1 MAKALR
7 YHPHKCMACHSCE
20 LACSFEHE
28 GFFNPQSARIFVRTQ
43 GTAHITLACLQCEEP
58 MCAEVCSQKAIKRNP
73 ETMAMEVDQKLC
85 IGCRLC
91 TMSCPFGLV
100 VMGPQKVAVKC
111 DLCGGDPQCVAACTY
126 GALEFSEEDTWGTER
141 RDNTFAQIE
150 KALASVSIPS
160 KPFSF
165 PELKHS

>member
-7 YHPHKCMACHSCE
+7 YHPHKCMSCHSCK
-20 LACSFEHE
+20 LACSFAHE
-28 GFFNPQSARIFVRTQ
+28 GLFNPQMARIFVKTHGATRLILT
-43 GTAHITLACLQCEEP
+43 CLQCEDP
-58 MCAEVCSQKAIKRNP
+58 LCAQVCPRKAITRNSH
-73 ETMAMEVDQKLC
+73 TRAMEVDENLC

-100 VMGPQKVAVKC
+100 VMGHKGSAIKC
-111 DLCGGDPQCVAACTY
+111 DLCQGDPQCVAACTY
-126 GALEFSEEDTWGTER
+126 GALEFAEEDTQTVER

-150 KALASVSIPS
+150 KALASVHIPV